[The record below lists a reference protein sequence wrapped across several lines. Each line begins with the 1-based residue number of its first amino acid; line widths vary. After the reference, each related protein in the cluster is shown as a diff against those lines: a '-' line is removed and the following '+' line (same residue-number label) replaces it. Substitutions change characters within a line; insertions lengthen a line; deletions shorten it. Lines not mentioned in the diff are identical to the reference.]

1 MRARIQRFANSFI
14 YDDAFIV
21 EEGAE
26 LSLLVHRTRSIKSS
40 LSVSVY
46 LSRRRPLSAS
56 HRETRQHNIFF
67 RQHQLFFCLG
77 FCSFSSS
84 GGEKRLL
91 TTRRIEKRALLLE
104 QQLANTRRKPIERE
118 TDQKDRATET
128 NYKQFSVC
136 VCVCV
141 CLIEVNKRRRSF
153 YQRYFTLK

>member
-1 MRARIQRFANSFI
+1 VRARIQRFANSFI

-56 HRETRQHNIFF
+56 HRETRQHNNNTLEFF
-67 RQHQLFFCLG
+67 FGNHQLFFCLG

-104 QQLANTRRKPIERE
+104 QQLANKRRKPIERE

-141 CLIEVNKRRRSF
+141 CV
-153 YQRYFTLK
+153 